1 MTRNVILAGFTLGAV
16 LLVLLVVFFVDSFG
30 FGKKAAGDQASAATS
45 SSLASPA
52 PQGSTSVPSM
62 AAVPPVAAYQSPS
75 LQGNVGVSP
84 VQGAV
89 QPMSPNVNIQSPQQ
103 AQAQPAPVQP
113 DMAAQSSPAIQ
124 FQKPLSQLIQP
135 EKAAEVP
142 PNYIP
147 KTVELF
153 EAHWQ
158 GLDSRAWTDEL
169 RRKLKYP
176 KGLTGILVGEVTLN
190 AAEAGI
196 LAGDIINKVGDVKV
210 SSLEEFQMATREVRT
225 QTNVKLRLMRPGKK
239 KQDGRFPMRTLTLV
253 MMGQPDLGMAQ
264 VEGAPMILPGDPRPH
279 PHRGVC
285 TNCHTVGDGFE
296 LSPDPDLVS
305 VPPPVIDHATVVKG
319 IRPHRDR
326 GPCEACH
333 LIRKD
338 QKGKNP

>member
-1 MTRNVILAGFTLGAV
+1 M
-16 LLVLLVVFFVDSFG
+16 LVLLIVFFVDSFG
-30 FGKKAAGDQASAATS
+30 FGKKTADVAGVS
-45 SSLASPA
+45 SGAPTVAGSSGPVPTPASPPA
-52 PQGSTSVPSM
+52 
-62 AAVPPVAAYQSPS
+62 AAYQSPS
-75 LQGNVGVSP
+75 LQGNMGVSP

-89 QPMSPNVNIQSPQQ
+89 QPMTSPVQIQTPQP
-103 AQAQPAPVQP
+103 AGLGTPAPVQSQ
-113 DMAAQSSPAIQ
+113 AQTQTQASPSAQ
-124 FQKPLSQLIQP
+124 FQKPLSQLIMP
-135 EKAAEVP
+135 EAPSDVP

-147 KTVELF
+147 KSVQLF

-169 RRKLKYP
+169 RGKLKYP
-176 KGLTGILVGEVTLN
+176 KGLTGILVGEVTLH

-196 LAGDIINKVGDVKV
+196 LAGDIINKVGDMKV
-210 SSLEEFQMATREVRT
+210 ATLEEFQEATRAVRT
-225 QTNVKLRLMRPGKK
+225 QKNVQLRLMRPGKK
-239 KQDGRFPMRTLTLV
+239 KQDGRFPMRTLRLV
-253 MMGQPDLGMAQ
+253 MTGQPDLGMAQ

-305 VPPPVIDHATVVKG
+305 VPPPHIPHSTVVKG

-333 LIRKD
+333 VIIQD